1 MHDSTEFRTEFR
13 TDSGQPVS
21 LPQALQALPLLTP
34 ARSAWPA
41 LQAELARRQK
51 PSRARWPFVFAAA
64 AVLAL
69 AAVLPRWMAEPVDT
83 IVVPVAD
90 VPPTPAPSEQDRLRA
105 LMDESAQLE
114 ALIEWSR
121 TERVE
126 SASMESLAAG
136 VQSRVSQIDALLAR
150 TDADPQATL
159 PLWQERVLRLRQ
171 LVDLENTQ
179 QLLAANGDVDP
190 GVPMLAF

>member
-1 MHDSTEFRTEFR
+1 MSDSTDFRS
-13 TDSGQPVS
+13 DSRPNVPLG
-21 LPQALQALPLLTP
+21 QALQALPLLTP

-41 LQAELARRQK
+41 LQAGLARRQK
-51 PSRARWPFVFAAA
+51 PPRSRWPFVFAAA

-69 AAVLPRWMAEPVDT
+69 AAVLPRWMAEPADS
-83 IVVPVAD
+83 IVVPVAS
-90 VPPTPAPSEQDRLRA
+90 VPSTPAPAPSEQDQLRA

-126 SASMESLAAG
+126 SASMESLAVG

-150 TDADPQATL
+150 TDADPKATL